1 MMISGHDYISEV
13 DFRSIWGAHGKMSGD
28 LYWREELMPMP
39 LEFIWTVLEGESP
52 DDRNWYASPGVRLI
66 NSLGYVVTARPWDD
80 TTPDAIWFLD
90 D

>member
-1 MMISGHDYISEV
+1 
-13 DFRSIWGAHGKMSGD
+13 
-28 LYWREELMPMP
+28 MP